1 MSRSDSGD
9 GSALPTTANWAKN
22 PQIQQSRRSSMAA
35 SRSTPSPKTT
45 ASKFAQQIAEKVSEP
60 PIAAP
65 AVVPTPSPID
75 APTEPSEGNLKEEE
89 KTLNNEIP
97 KPAPPAENVEYTRP
111 SLVSLEQA
119 VRTIIES
126 KFEWS
131 LDRSLYDEETLN
143 VIDNYPML
151 VDPNGGAIR
160 HAQMAQQD
168 RVTLKRDEEE
178 QNILQAISTTTED
191 DENLPSG
198 SLQLGG
204 EPEPQEGQN
213 DSVTGQRNV
222 FQQRAFNHSFDP
234 ASHLANDFSHMSFGG
249 SVLTPA
255 QQQLLLL
262 KSNNQ
267 AQDSSADQFRR
278 NTGNT
283 SMHQSQLSN
292 PFVSQNQHL
301 NLFPGHA
308 RQASRFNFT
317 NDSTSS
323 SATVKP
329 ATSAQLMAQQSAM
342 MPTNQAKA
350 YTHQQQQQ
358 QQSSMH
364 TSFYSGV
371 QGPPPGL
378 KSTGTPPI
386 SGGGMF
392 GQGHGF
398 AGAMASQNF
407 GNGTL
412 TGKAGDEM
420 RHFFPRRQPGMMGN
434 GLGTDDSGKR
444 EFMFPS
450 FLPKPTMPSSTPP
463 APGLLGSLVGP
474 VPGAFAGYH
483 DPGLSKQK
491 KKGKKHRHA
500 NTSSSGGG
508 GIVDLADPSILQA
521 RMHHGGA
528 GQGPYNTSQGQ
539 GGYASNMMYGGGFG
553 GQRY

>member
-1 MSRSDSGD
+1 
-9 GSALPTTANWAKN
+9 
-22 PQIQQSRRSSMAA
+22 MAA
-35 SRSTPSPKTT
+35 SRSTPSPKTAT
-45 ASKFAQQIAEKVSEP
+45 SKLAQQISEKVSEQP
-60 PIAAP
+60 ASTP
-65 AVVPTPSPID
+65 AVVPTP
-75 APTEPSEGNLKEEE
+75 
-89 KTLNNEIP
+89 
-97 KPAPPAENVEYTRP
+97 PPAEATAESTLGVSKDAREKEAASENQKPVPQSEVSEAKRP
-111 SLVSLEQA
+111 SSVSLEQA
-119 VRTIIES
+119 VKTVIES
-126 KFEWS
+126 NFEWS
-131 LDRSLYDEETLN
+131 LDRSLYDEETLAI
-143 VIDNYPML
+143 IDNYPML

-160 HAQMAQQD
+160 HAQKAQQD
-168 RVTLKRDEEE
+168 RETLKRDEEE
-178 QNILQAISTTTED
+178 QNIMQAISTTTED

-213 DSVTGQRNV
+213 DSVAGQRNA
-222 FQQRAFNHSFDP
+222 FQQRAFNHNFDHT
-234 ASHLANDFSHMSFGG
+234 SHLTNDFSNMSFGG
-249 SVLTPA
+249 GVLTPA
-255 QQQLLLL
+255 QQQQLLML
-262 KSNNQ
+262 KSNTQ
-267 AQDSSADQFRR
+267 AQDSTIDQFRR
-278 NTGNT
+278 HTSGNT

-317 NDSTSS
+317 NDSSSS

-350 YTHQQQQQ
+350 YTAQQQQQQ
-358 QQSSMH
+358 QQSGMH

-398 AGAMASQNF
+398 AGSMANQHF
-407 GNGTL
+407 GNGGL
-412 TGKAGDEM
+412 AGKGGDDIM
-420 RHFFPRRQPGMMGN
+420 RQFFPRRQPGMMGN
-434 GLGTDDSGKR
+434 GLGTDETGKR

-474 VPGAFAGYH
+474 APGAFTGYH
-483 DPGLSKQK
+483 DQGLSKQK

-539 GGYASNMMYGGGFG
+539 GGYASSMMYGGGFG

>member
-1 MSRSDSGD
+1 
-9 GSALPTTANWAKN
+9 
-22 PQIQQSRRSSMAA
+22 MAA
-35 SRSTPSPKTT
+35 SRSTPSPKIS
-45 ASKFAQQIAEKVSEP
+45 ASKLAQQITEKAAEP
-60 PIAAP
+60 PIPTPAAAP
-65 AVVPTPSPID
+65 TPPPIEMP
-75 APTEPSEGNLKEEE
+75 AESLSEDSKEKE
-89 KTLNNEIP
+89 KTFRSESQ
-97 KPAPPAENVEYTRP
+97 KTTSSVENLEYARP
-111 SLVSLEQA
+111 SLISLEQA
-119 VRTIIES
+119 VKTVIES

-160 HAQMAQQD
+160 HAQMAQQA

-178 QNILQAISTTTED
+178 QNILQAISSTTDD

-213 DSVTGQRNV
+213 NSVVGQRNA
-222 FQQRAFNHSFDP
+222 FQPRAFNHSFDP
-234 ASHLANDFSHMSFGG
+234 ASHLTNDFSNMSFGG
-249 SVLTPA
+249 GVLTPA
-255 QQQLLLL
+255 QQQQLLML

-267 AQDSSADQFRR
+267 PQDSTGDQFRR
-278 NTGNT
+278 NTGNN

-350 YTHQQQQQ
+350 YTAQQQQQ

-412 TGKAGDEM
+412 TGKGSDDM

-434 GLGTDDSGKR
+434 SLGTDDSGKR

-463 APGLLGSLVGP
+463 APGLLSSLAGP
-474 VPGAFAGYH
+474 APGAFAGYH
-483 DPGLSKQK
+483 DQGLSKQK